1 MRLIHSFLAALVT
14 LTTLTA
20 CGTKT
25 PLTMPPPELPAVKAA
40 VPPTPTI
47 EGIGAADLLCAR
59 PLARLTHRTELL
71 VAEAIN
77 FVLDARP
84 QRHEQEA

>member
-40 VPPTPTI
+40 VPPTPTP
-47 EGIGAADLLCAR
+47 AADNSNK
-59 PLARLTHRTELL
+59 
-71 VAEAIN
+71 V
-77 FVLDARP
+77 VP
-84 QRHEQEA
+84 QPRQ